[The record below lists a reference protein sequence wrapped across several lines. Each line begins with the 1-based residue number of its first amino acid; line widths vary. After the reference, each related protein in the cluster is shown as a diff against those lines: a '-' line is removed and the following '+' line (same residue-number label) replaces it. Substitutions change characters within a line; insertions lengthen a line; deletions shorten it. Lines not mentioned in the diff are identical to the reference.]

1 MNNVDK
7 IGIVKIEVSL
17 KKYLDGR
24 KTMKINKI
32 SINGVGGI
40 RNLSIDFNEGVNL
53 ICGPNGIGKTTILES
68 IFAPFVPRMSNMPA
82 LRRNALSREGIINV
96 NIKNNGKEENAKVL
110 IKDIEPNTARGGGIW
125 NNICKD
131 IIFFKTHRDINYI
144 SVDSIKKDS
153 QDSEYT
159 IADNQTREGVSSN
172 NIKQWFIN
180 RFMWSAH
187 EEGLSYAQKENF
199 ELAKSCFSVLDENI
213 KFFKVTPT
221 TYDIKLNTR
230 EGEIYYEY
238 LSSGYKSVLHLLLG
252 FIKEIEYRFG
262 DSNIL
267 AKDFEGVILIDEI
280 DLHLHP
286 EWQAKLII
294 ALKKMLPKAQII
306 ATTHSP
312 HIIQSVL
319 QNEIIPLAIN
329 EYGEIYKKELDLSK
343 YGLQG
348 WTIEEILVHVM
359 GLKNTSSDLYK
370 NTIKE
375 FDVAMDDDNDEKIKE
390 TYKMLQEMLHPSNP
404 LRKIL
409 EIQTAGLRE

>member
-1 MNNVDK
+1 MNNIDK
-7 IGIVKIEVSL
+7 IGIVNLKVSL
-17 KKYLDGR
+17 KEHLDGR
-24 KTMKINKI
+24 KSMKINKI
-32 SINGVGGI
+32 SIDGVGGI
-40 RNLSIDFNEGVNL
+40 RNLNINFNEGLNL

-68 IFAPFVPRMSNMPA
+68 IFAPFVPSMSDIPG
-82 LRRNALSREGIINV
+82 LKRNALSEKGVIDVSIVSDKSIKNAKIIING
-96 NIKNNGKEENAKVL
+96 I
-110 IKDIEPNTARGGGIW
+110 DPNSVTGGSIW
-125 NNICKD
+125 NKLCKE

-144 SVDSIKKDS
+144 SVDSIKKDAKNS
-153 QDSEYT
+153 DYA
-159 IADNQTREGVSSN
+159 IANTQVKSGVSSSD
-172 NIKQWFIN
+172 IKQWFIN

-187 EEGLSYAQKENF
+187 CDGLSYAQKKNF
-199 ELAKSCFSVLDENI
+199 ELAKSCFSILDEDI
-213 KFFKVTPT
+213 KFCKVTPT

-262 DSNIL
+262 DNNIL
-267 AKDFEGVILIDEI
+267 AEDFDGVILIDEI

-294 ALKKMLPKAQII
+294 ALKRMLPKAQII

-312 HIIQSVL
+312 HMIQAVL
-319 QNEIIPLAIN
+319 PKEIIPLAVN
-329 EYGEIYKKELDLSK
+329 ENGEIYKKDLTLSK

-348 WTIEEILVHVM
+348 WTIEEILVDVM
-359 GLKNTSSDLYK
+359 GLKDTSSDLYK

-375 FDVAMDDDNDEKIKE
+375 FDIAMDNDDIEKIKE
-390 TYKMLQEMLHPSNP
+390 TYKMLQEMLHPNNQ